1 VAADKGLFERIRK
14 SFDSKRDEAPA
25 IHPSENKYKLE
36 RKFRSSQQFLVFF
49 KLVTQQQQ
57 QQQQQQQSGRPSM
70 NERTCAFFFLSVTA
84 AATCPIKTRTEMKHG
99 DN

>member
-1 VAADKGLFERIRK
+1 MAADKGLFERIRK
-14 SFDSKRDEAPA
+14 SFDSKRDEAAA
-25 IHPSENKYKLE
+25 IHPSENKKI
-36 RKFRSSQQFLVFF
+36 RKKVSLFSTVSRLF

-57 QQQQQQQSGRPSM
+57 RGRPSM

-84 AATCPIKTRTEMKHG
+84 AAAATCPIKTRTEMKQG